1 MVPVGPVALLT
12 KDDSRPATPWEKV
25 AGPRESVPPAPET
38 SAAVAATFTWRPD
51 EAPTVEVRTWPVP
64 VAAWP
69 LIVPATL
76 TPAYVP
82 FRPKLVSPA
91 TVNLVLAPYTEDW
104 IWKPLPLA
112 DAESWVMPAVLSA
125 PLIKVRI
132 VARSAPGG
140 AVTVAVTPLDV
151 TVNVFGGGEDG

>member
-25 AGPRESVPPAPET
+25 TGPRESVPPAP
-38 SAAVAATFTWRPD
+38 
-51 EAPTVEVRTWPVP
+51 
-64 VAAWP
+64 
-69 LIVPATL
+69 
-76 TPAYVP
+76 
-82 FRPKLVSPA
+82 
-91 TVNLVLAPYTEDW
+91 VNLVLAPYTEDW

-112 DAESWVMPAVLSA
+112 DAESWVMPAALSA
-125 PLIKVRI
+125 LLIRVRI

-151 TVNVFGGGEDG
+151 TVNVFG